1 MSPLTM
7 PHRTLEREPQRD
19 ERERG
24 RRRLEHALRWR
35 EQSTARYEAAQGTR
49 AELDAYVQM
58 QEADEDVAARGR
70 WLEWAEDDDE
80 DVVPPWPDFLPLH
93 RLLG

>member
-1 MSPLTM
+1 MSQ
-7 PHRTLEREPQRD
+7 RELEREPSAG

-24 RRRLEHALRWR
+24 RRRLEHELRR
-35 EQSTARYEAAQGTR
+35 RDQSTARHEAAQGTP
-49 AELDAYVQM
+49 AELDAYVQL
-58 QEADEDVAARGR
+58 QEAEERVAARGR

-80 DVVPPWPDFLPLH
+80 SIVPPWPDFLPLH